1 MRRSNGSDKEKA
13 TSAKNPATV
22 KTGFNLHGAP
32 NRSPAAS
39 DKTDARITTTDM
51 TQYARRS
58 KRFDQVLDD
67 EDYFVADEFDSED
80 YNMMLANDEEV
91 KCAPIQCSEED
102 DGPDFSRMAKKQSN
116 H

>member
-1 MRRSNGSDKEKA
+1 M
-13 TSAKNPATV
+13 
-22 KTGFNLHGAP
+22 
-32 NRSPAAS
+32 
-39 DKTDARITTTDM
+39 
-51 TQYARRS
+51 
-58 KRFDQVLDD
+58 LDD